1 MSGYLTAEW
10 TDFSVAVVGASAAL
24 TGLLFVAVSINIEQI
39 LAVDTLAGRA
49 LSTMILFV
57 VPLVVGTLVLV
68 PGQSPTAL
76 GVELIGTGVV
86 AGGGLLRINRPV
98 NRGELEPRS
107 GWLLIRFVPSVTIT
121 VFLLL
126 AGATLIAQAG
136 GGLYWVAPAIVE
148 AFVGGLVTVWVLL
161 VEIRR

>member
-1 MSGYLTAEW
+1 VSGYLTAEW

-39 LAVDTLAGRA
+39 LAVDALAGRA
-49 LSTMILFV
+49 LSTMIFFV

>member
-1 MSGYLTAEW
+1 VSGYLTAEW

-39 LAVDTLAGRA
+39 LAVDALAGRA

-76 GVELIGTGVV
+76 GLELIGTGVV
-86 AGGGLLRINRPV
+86 AGGGLLRVNRPG

-107 GWLLIRFVPSVTIT
+107 SWLLIRFVPSVTIT

-126 AGATLIAQAG
+126 AGTTLIAQAG

>member
-1 MSGYLTAEW
+1 MSGYLASPW
-10 TDFSVAVVGASAAL
+10 SDFSVAVVGSAAAL

-68 PGQSPTAL
+68 PGQPPTAL

-126 AGATLIAQAG
+126 AGATLIARAG

>member
-49 LSTMILFV
+49 LSTMIFFV

>member
-1 MSGYLTAEW
+1 VSGYLTAEW

>member
-1 MSGYLTAEW
+1 
-10 TDFSVAVVGASAAL
+10 
-24 TGLLFVAVSINIEQI
+24 
-39 LAVDTLAGRA
+39 
-49 LSTMILFV
+49 
-57 VPLVVGTLVLV
+57 
-68 PGQSPTAL
+68 
-76 GVELIGTGVV
+76 
-86 AGGGLLRINRPV
+86 
-98 NRGELEPRS
+98 
-107 GWLLIRFVPSVTIT
+107 VPSVTIT

>member
-1 MSGYLTAEW
+1 MSGYLITPW
-10 TDFSVAVVGASAAL
+10 SDFSVAVVGASAAL

-39 LAVDTLAGRA
+39 LAVGALAGRA

-57 VPLVVGTLVLV
+57 IPLVVGVLILV
-68 PGQSPTAL
+68 PEQSLTAL
-76 GVELIGTGVV
+76 GLELIGTGAV

-98 NRGELEPRS
+98 NRGGLEPRS
-107 GWLLIRFVPSVTIT
+107 SWLLIRLVPSVAIT

-126 AGATLIAQAG
+126 AGAGLIARAS
-136 GGLYWVAPAIVE
+136 GGLYWVVPAIVV
-148 AFVGGLVTVWVLL
+148 AFTGGLVTVWVLL

>member
-1 MSGYLTAEW
+1 VSGYLTADW

>member
-1 MSGYLTAEW
+1 VSGYLTAEW
-10 TDFSVAVVGASAAL
+10 TDFSVGVVGASAAL

-126 AGATLIAQAG
+126 AGATLIARAG

>member
-39 LAVDTLAGRA
+39 LAVDALAGRA

>member
-1 MSGYLTAEW
+1 VSGYLTAEW

-24 TGLLFVAVSINIEQI
+24 TGLLFVAVSINIDQI
-39 LAVDTLAGRA
+39 LAVDALAGRA

>member
-1 MSGYLTAEW
+1 VSGYLTAEW

-68 PGQSPTAL
+68 PGQPPTAL

>member
-39 LAVDTLAGRA
+39 LAVDALAGRA
-49 LSTMILFV
+49 LSTMIFFV

>member
-1 MSGYLTAEW
+1 VSGYLTAEW

-39 LAVDTLAGRA
+39 LAVDALAGRA

-76 GVELIGTGVV
+76 GLELIGTGVV
-86 AGGGLLRINRPV
+86 LRINRPV

>member
-1 MSGYLTAEW
+1 MSGYLAAEW

-39 LAVDTLAGRA
+39 LAVDALAGRA

-76 GVELIGTGVV
+76 GLELIGTGVV